1 MRLGENRNRLANKLT
16 SSVLSASAGAA
27 IGYAIAYYS
36 LPRAMVEGGT
46 ALLGIYGSAG
56 AVAGIVSLRLGIIA
70 RDLFSDYRKRS
81 D

>member
-1 MRLGENRNRLANKLT
+1 
-16 SSVLSASAGAA
+16 
-27 IGYAIAYYS
+27 
-36 LPRAMVEGGT
+36 MVEGGT